1 MRRLDRT
8 ISMRNKVETR
18 LKKCK
23 KGGKTAIFLLVDSE
37 NFNSTSSVE
46 KMAKELLKASK
57 TMKDFYPVI
66 LVGGSSATDQMGM
79 DRAVRILRR
88 KTKLDSEI
96 PTASMPDIIF
106 MLLIFFMVT
115 TVLREYSGLP
125 ISLPK
130 AKRIEKLKSK
140 RHTSHIWVSK
150 DGLISIE
157 DKLYAS
163 DGIRHVMYEKRVAD
177 PQLVVSLKADERAK
191 MGLISSIHTELRK
204 ADALKLNYSTKTAV
218 D

>member
-1 MRRLDRT
+1 M
-8 ISMRNKVETR
+8 SFK
-18 LKKCK
+18 
-23 KGGKTAIFLLVDSE
+23 
-37 NFNSTSSVE
+37 
-46 KMAKELLKASK
+46 
-57 TMKDFYPVI
+57 
-66 LVGGSSATDQMGM
+66 
-79 DRAVRILRR
+79 R
-88 KTKLDSEI
+88 KTQLDTEI

-125 ISLPK
+125 IELPK

-157 DKLYAS
+157 DKLYDVAS
-163 DGIRHVMYEKRVAD
+163 VRHVMYEKRVAD
-177 PQLVVSLKADERAK
+177 PQLTVSLKADESAK
-191 MGLISSIHTELRK
+191 MKLISGLHVELRK

>member
-1 MRRLDRT
+1 M
-8 ISMRNKVETR
+8 KV
-18 LKKCK
+18 
-23 KGGKTAIFLLVDSE
+23 
-37 NFNSTSSVE
+37 N
-46 KMAKELLKASK
+46 
-57 TMKDFYPVI
+57 
-66 LVGGSSATDQMGM
+66 
-79 DRAVRILRR
+79 R
-88 KTKLDSEI
+88 KTKLDTEI

-163 DGIRHVMYEKRVAD
+163 DGIRHVMYEKRVTN
-177 PQLVVSLKADERAK
+177 PQLVISLKADERAK
-191 MGLISSIHTELRK
+191 MGLISAIHGELRK
-204 ADALKLNYSTKTAV
+204 ADALKLNYSSKTAV

>member
-1 MRRLDRT
+1 M
-8 ISMRNKVETR
+8 KV
-18 LKKCK
+18 
-23 KGGKTAIFLLVDSE
+23 
-37 NFNSTSSVE
+37 N
-46 KMAKELLKASK
+46 
-57 TMKDFYPVI
+57 
-66 LVGGSSATDQMGM
+66 
-79 DRAVRILRR
+79 R
-88 KTKLDSEI
+88 KTKLDTEI

-130 AKRIEKLKSK
+130 AKRIEKLTSK
-140 RHTSHIWVSK
+140 RHTSHICVSK

-177 PQLVVSLKADERAK
+177 PQLVISLKADERAK
-191 MGLISSIHTELRK
+191 MGLISEIHGELRK
-204 ADALKLNYSTKTAV
+204 ADALKLNYSSKTAV